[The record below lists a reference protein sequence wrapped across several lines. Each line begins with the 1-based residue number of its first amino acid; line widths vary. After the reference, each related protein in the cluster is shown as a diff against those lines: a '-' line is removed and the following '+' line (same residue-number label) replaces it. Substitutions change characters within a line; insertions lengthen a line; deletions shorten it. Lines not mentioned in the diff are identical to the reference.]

1 MHPGSTRLDSRTQAS
16 YLGVLQPV
24 LNAGIWMEAVMAVDL
39 HKLALRLKVI
49 EILERY
55 SRIERQLQKVRQ
67 WKKLY
72 VHPN

>member
-1 MHPGSTRLDSRTQAS
+1 
-16 YLGVLQPV
+16 
-24 LNAGIWMEAVMAVDL
+24 MEAWMVVDL

-55 SRIERQLQKVRQ
+55 SRTKRQLYRARQ
-67 WKKLY
+67 WKRLY